1 MSSEFISF
9 ASWRFYSLQ
18 KGLTCGLLLCL
29 HREGTLCSPCEGAIR
44 IHVISGSVF
53 MVPPEPSPLLHLPL
67 SQPWGPGTWSCFI
80 VKFTHHFLS
89 THIRNWDSPHACSL
103 ARRLRVHE
111 AQLPG
116 LSPGLTGAEFKPPSY
131 HFLSFSLFSKY
142 VPMGWHIFL
151 LAADSQPPVNLLSQS
166 DGHPKC
172 S

>member
-1 MSSEFISF
+1 MACSF
-9 ASWRFYSLQ
+9 VCTGRVPSALPAREQLESTLFQEVSLWSLQ
-18 KGLTCGLLLCL
+18 SHLP
-29 HREGTLCSPCEGAIR
+29 CST
-44 IHVISGSVF
+44 
-53 MVPPEPSPLLHLPL
+53 SPLA

-151 LAADSQPPVNLLSQS
+151 LAADSQPPVNLPSQS